1 MRPEREHQHYIAGQ
15 WQMSAGKGHIDIVDP
30 SSGEAFARVPAGNSE
45 DVDKAVA
52 AARAAFP
59 AYAATSVP
67 ERLALLERIVEVYRT
82 RQDEIAEVLSRE
94 MGTPIALSRALQA
107 PRGGDHFLAAIEAL
121 KSYAFEE
128 RVGNGLVLY
137 EPIGIAGLI
146 TPWNWPLNQI
156 AVKVAPALATGCTIV
171 FKPSEVAPL
180 NAIILAEILDE
191 AGVPSGVFNLVHG
204 DGPGVGSV
212 MSRHAGIDMMS
223 FTGSTRAGIAVSMDA
238 APTVKRVALEL
249 GGKSANILL
258 PDADFATVVKRGFL
272 TMCTNAGQSCNAP
285 SRMLVPEERYD
296 EVAAIIRDSAAKVPI
311 GLPSDPETVLG
322 PVANAAQYQ
331 RIQTFIA
338 TAIREGA
345 ELICGGAGQP
355 EGFNRGYF
363 VRPTAFGR
371 VTNDMTIGHEEVFG
385 PILAVQTYRDVDE
398 AIEIANDSEFGLAG
412 YVQGRDRD
420 AAMAVARRLR
430 TGMVS
435 VNYPGQNLQAPFGG
449 YKKSGN
455 GREYGRFGMAEF
467 LETKVVLMD

>member
-1 MRPEREHQHYIAGQ
+1 MKPEREHQHYIGGQ
-15 WQMSAGKGHIDIVDP
+15 WQAASGTGHIEVRE
-30 SSGEAFARVPAGNSE
+30 SATGQAFARVPAGNAE

-59 AYAATSVP
+59 AYAATSVT
-67 ERLALLERIVEVYRT
+67 ERLALLRRIVAVYRS
-82 RQDEIAEVLSRE
+82 RQNEIAEILSRE
-94 MGTPIALSRALQA
+94 MGTPISLARSLQS
-107 PRGGDHFLAAIEAL
+107 PRGGDHFEATIEAL
-121 KSYAFEE
+121 ENYAFEK

-137 EPIGIAGLI
+137 EPIGVAGLI

-191 AGVPSGVFNLVHG
+191 AGVPPGVFNMVHG
-204 DGPGVGSV
+204 DGPGVGSP
-212 MSRHAGIDMMS
+212 MSRHPGIDMMS
-223 FTGSTRAGIAVSMDA
+223 FTGSTRAGIAVSIDA

-249 GGKSANILL
+249 GGKSANILM
-258 PDADFATVVKRGFL
+258 PDADFETAVKRGFM

-296 EVAAIIRDSAAKVPI
+296 QIASIIRESATNVQI
-311 GLPSDPETVLG
+311 GLPADPGTFLG
-322 PVANAAQYQ
+322 PVANEAQFQ
-331 RIQTFIA
+331 RIQDFIE

-345 ELICGGAGQP
+345 DLICGGTGHPAG
-355 EGFNRGYF
+355 FHHGYF

-371 VTNDMTIGHEEVFG
+371 VTNDMTIGRDEVFG
-385 PILAVQTYRDVDE
+385 PVLAVQTYRSVDE
-398 AIEIANDSEFGLAG
+398 AIDIANDSEFGLAG

-430 TGMVS
+430 AGMVS
-435 VNYPGQNLQAPFGG
+435 VNYPAQNLQVPFGG

-455 GREYGRFGMAEF
+455 GREYGRFGIAEF
-467 LETKVVLMD
+467 LETKVVLID